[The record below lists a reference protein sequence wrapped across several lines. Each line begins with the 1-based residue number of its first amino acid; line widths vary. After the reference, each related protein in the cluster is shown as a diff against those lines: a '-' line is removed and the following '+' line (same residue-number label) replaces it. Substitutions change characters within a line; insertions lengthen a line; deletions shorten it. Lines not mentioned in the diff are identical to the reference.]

1 MLHSRAVE
9 KPVVIVNPRSGGG
22 LSEKRW
28 ARALAAITDGL
39 GTPFDPRFTEH
50 KGHAR
55 EIALEESKRGRTL
68 VIALGGDGT
77 ISETAN
83 GILESGKD
91 ATLGIIPRGTGGD
104 FRRSLDLP
112 SDLFKAAAHLRKAK
126 PRTID
131 VGRVHFT
138 DEEGKPA
145 SRYFVNIASFGFSSQ
160 VARLANQ
167 SSKRFGG
174 KVSFVGAVVRG
185 MATYENTELVLAVDE
200 GEEHRI
206 TLLLG
211 AVGNGR
217 YFGGGM
223 KICPEATVDDGQL
236 DLVTVGD
243 LGKLETLAK
252 FHRLYSGAH
261 LSMEEVRTLRCG
273 SIRVTPVDLH
283 AKVPI
288 EIDGETPG
296 HLPAR
301 FEMVKNALRLRA

>member
-1 MLHSRAVE
+1 MLHSGAVD

-28 ARALAAITDGL
+28 ARTLGPITDGL
-39 GTPFDPRFTEH
+39 GMPFDTRFTEYR
-50 KGHAR
+50 GHAL
-55 EIALEESKRGRTL
+55 EIAREESLAGRSL

-83 GILESGKD
+83 GILQAGKG
-91 ATLGIIPRGTGGD
+91 ATLGILPRGTGGD

-112 SDLFKAAAHLRKAK
+112 SDFYKAAEHLRQAK
-126 PRTID
+126 TRSID

-138 DEEGKPA
+138 GEDGRPS
-145 SRYFVNIASFGFSSQ
+145 SRYFVNIASFGFSSE

-174 KVSFVGAVVRG
+174 KVAFLGAAMRG
-185 MATYENTELVLAVDE
+185 MATYENTELTLTVDGE
-200 GEEHRI
+200 EEHRL
-206 TLLLG
+206 TVLLG

-217 YFGGGM
+217 FFGGGM
-223 KICPEATVDDGQL
+223 KICPEATLDDGYL

-243 LGKLETLAK
+243 LGRVETLAK
-252 FHRLYSGAH
+252 FHRIYSGTH
-261 LSMEEVRTLRCG
+261 LSMKEVGARRCRA
-273 SIRVTPVDLH
+273 IHANPVDLQ
-283 AKVPI
+283 AKIPI

-301 FEMVKNALRLRA
+301 FEVLENALRLRV

>member
-1 MLHSRAVE
+1 VD

-39 GTPFDPRFTEH
+39 GTSFDARFTEYR
-50 KGHAR
+50 GHAR
-55 EIALEESKRGRTL
+55 DIAHEEALAGRSL

-83 GILESGKD
+83 GLVSAGTN

-112 SDLFKAAAHLRKAK
+112 SDLFKAAAHLQQART
-126 PRTID
+126 RTID
-131 VGRVHFT
+131 VGQVHFT
-138 DEEGKPA
+138 GDNGEPA
-145 SRYFVNIASFGFSSQ
+145 SRYFVNIASFGFSSE

-174 KVSFVGAVVRG
+174 KVAFVGAAVRG
-185 MATYENTELVLAVDE
+185 MATYENTELSIAIDG
-200 GEEHRI
+200 GEEHRL

-217 YFGGGM
+217 FFGGGM
-223 KICPEATVDDGQL
+223 KICPEATLDDGQL

-243 LGKLETLAK
+243 LGRMETLAK
-252 FHRLYSGAH
+252 FHRIYAGTH
-261 LSMEEVRTLRCG
+261 LSMKEVKTLRCRA
-273 SIRVTPVDLH
+273 IRVTPVDS
-283 AKVPI
+283 KVKIPI

-301 FEMVKNALRLRA
+301 FETHKNALRLRA